1 MKIIK
6 HCFSMSVLMAFLC
19 RTVWRVPEWLYH
31 SQGSQ
36 ESISR
41 DVTLNRDLNKVKVK
55 FYRLKVQNSSGL
67 IQLNQCVF
75 RAAFLSGSS
84 IGEPIALPFS
94 SIWKLSTFLAHGL
107 LPSSKPAVLQL
118 SVPLFKLHVPLTSWE
133 RRFSDFKDLCDQIG
147 LIQII
152 KNNLPISRAITLT
165 HLQSPCLSQKVTYS
179 EVPGSRV
186 QTCLG
191 KHHSAYYIWS
201 DWPKKQVAGYSEV
214 RGNGKR

>member
-1 MKIIK
+1 MRTAMKIIK
-6 HCFSMSVLMAFLC
+6 YCFSMSALMAFLC

-36 ESISR
+36 ESISGE
-41 DVTLNRDLNKVKVK
+41 VALNRDLNKSKVLQVESPK
-55 FYRLKVQNSSGL
+55 
-67 IQLNQCVF
+67 QCVF

-84 IGEPIALPFS
+84 IGEPIALPFP
-94 SIWKLSTFLAHGL
+94 SIWKLPTFLAHGL
-107 LPSSKPAVLQL
+107 LPSSKPAVLKL
-118 SVPLFKLHVPLTSWE
+118 SVPFFKLHVPLTVVGK

-152 KNNLPISRAITLT
+152 KNNLPISRSITLI

-191 KHHSAYYIWS
+191 KHHSAYYRWS
-201 DWPKKQVAGYSEV
+201 NWPRKQVAGYSKV
-214 RGNGKR
+214 KGNGKR